1 MDGVHRGN
9 VGLSQP
15 RTVEVHAAENL
26 LVIQHIAVHDRHLRA
41 DLLELVLVTA
51 AVDRHHHQLCDV
63 GTRTEELHVLTDA
76 HRGYAARDCV
86 IIAVVRAH
94 NVIVLVLQGIRVD
107 RYLCDELLP
116 VLRQVFAP
124 QNGQIRL
131 CGSVQVVQGVKHAV
145 AVLGYHVTAVLA
157 DAADC
162 LGNPHRVAAE
172 QLVVLRCAQVARHT
186 QVQNEIVHDL
196 LRLGLGHE
204 TCLDIALKVD
214 IEEGRG
220 TSKAHCRTVLLLDA
234 GKIAK
239 IQPLNGLLCV
249 LRRTGDIKAVGSR
262 HCDHV
267 LERLDLVAQLLR
279 AADFLLGGRHAAE
292 RILILLLLLDEAIH
306 AVQRHAAVVT
316 DDAAAAVS
324 IRQAGQQTNVTRFTN
339 VLGVCGEY
347 AVVVGLVVLE
357 LLLNLGR
364 NLVAVL
370 LARITDHTH
379 AAERIA
385 CTLERLIGLQADDNL
400 VVLVEIARAEGRD
413 SDNGLCVDITDTAL
427 FALLREQCIELLTQ
441 RSRACGSRSQKSAVT
456 IIRDVILLD
465 KVADIDL
472 VFPVA
477 AIKVVPCVHV
487 LFLLFV
493 LSAVLFMATKKDSIA
508 YYLRHCPDGRH

>member
-1 MDGVHRGN
+1 M
-9 VGLSQP
+9 
-15 RTVEVHAAENL
+15 
-26 LVIQHIAVHDRHLRA
+26 
-41 DLLELVLVTA
+41 
-51 AVDRHHHQLCDV
+51 
-63 GTRTEELHVLTDA
+63 
-76 HRGYAARDCV
+76 
-86 IIAVVRAH
+86 
-94 NVIVLVLQGIRVD
+94 
-107 RYLCDELLP
+107 
-116 VLRQVFAP
+116 
-124 QNGQIRL
+124 
-131 CGSVQVVQGVKHAV
+131 
-145 AVLGYHVTAVLA
+145 
-157 DAADC
+157 
-162 LGNPHRVAAE
+162 
-172 QLVVLRCAQVARHT
+172 
-186 QVQNEIVHDL
+186 
-196 LRLGLGHE
+196 
-204 TCLDIALKVD
+204 
-214 IEEGRG
+214 
-220 TSKAHCRTVLLLDA
+220 
-234 GKIAK
+234 
-239 IQPLNGLLCV
+239 
-249 LRRTGDIKAVGSR
+249 
-262 HCDHV
+262 
-267 LERLDLVAQLLR
+267 
-279 AADFLLGGRHAAE
+279 
-292 RILILLLLLDEAIH
+292 
-306 AVQRHAAVVT
+306 
-316 DDAAAAVS
+316 
-324 IRQAGQQTNVTRFTN
+324 TRFTN

-493 LSAVLFMATKKDSIA
+493 LSAVLFYDNKKGQHRVLLATLPRRSA
-508 YYLRHCPDGRH
+508 LRYTSRCI